1 MLTKKDVA
9 QMQADKDT
17 ATASLFNETSKG
29 IQSAVQDSMNNS
41 GKHAAIVM
49 NKMNTMISEVS
60 NIARSVSSGS
70 GGPVVGQGN
79 DEIGRIL
86 SGQLS

>member
-1 MLTKKDVA
+1 
-9 QMQADKDT
+9 
-17 ATASLFNETSKG
+17 
-29 IQSAVQDSMNNS
+29 MNNS
-41 GKHAAIVM
+41 GKHVAIVM
-49 NKMNTMISEVS
+49 NNMNTMISEVS